1 MRNRNAFVYSSLIIG
16 FLLII
21 LSVSYVYSSYKAD
34 RERIIDRLHLN
45 ASFVDLW
52 LTKSF
57 DDSSLVLKDM
67 VSDLSLNGL
76 HTFSEDKLKHNAE
89 LAYLREKEDALPNAT
104 LAFIID
110 KKCRL
115 THSKTLKNIDLSG
128 REYCKVFEK
137 DKDKDLVVTLPFR
150 DLQQRNV
157 VVQGHKIIDDDGH
170 FAGMVGISTNL
181 NFFNSTIRHL
191 NLPEATGISILS
203 SNLNLLASVPKSNV
217 AIGKTIDVSR
227 VSPDVFEMLYQK
239 GEVVFSSDIYND
251 GYVDTIYVRKI
262 KDLPFIVVVT
272 KQQEYWG
279 TMLSLSLLSIVGCFF
294 IIMGLLIFNL
304 KYMHRTKEQTEKYSE
319 LAYNDYLTGVN
330 NRRSFE
336 LKASQV
342 LATYR
347 RSKQPFSIIMCDIDN
362 FKGYNDKYG
371 HEVGDIMITS
381 FAEACLSNLRDSD
394 ILGRFGGDEFVILIP
409 EQNKKQALIVTQ
421 KLQKVI
427 RDISVLV
434 EDEELTMTCSMG
446 VSTISDP
453 QMTIQELL
461 SIADDCLYDAKK
473 SGRNCV
479 KCKCEP
485 LAFVS

>member
-21 LSVSYVYSSYKAD
+21 LSMSYVYNSYKAD
-34 RERIIDRLHLN
+34 RERIVDRLHLN

-67 VSDLSLNGL
+67 VNDLSINGL
-76 HTFSEDKLKHNAE
+76 HTSGENQLEHNAE
-89 LAYLREKEDALPNAT
+89 LSYLREKEDALPNAT
-104 LAFIID
+104 LAFVIND
-110 KKCRL
+110 KCRL
-115 THSKTLKNIDLSG
+115 THSKTLKNIDLSE
-128 REYCKVFEK
+128 REYCKFFK
-137 DKDKDLVVTLPFR
+137 RNQDKDFVVTLPFR

-157 VVQGHKIIDDDGH
+157 VVQGHKIIDGDGD

-181 NFFNSTIRHL
+181 NFFDSTISHL

-203 SNLNLLASVPKSNV
+203 SNFQLLASVPKSSV
-217 AIGKTIDVSR
+217 DIGKGIDISK
-227 VSPDVFEMLYQK
+227 VSPDIFEVLYEK

-251 GYVDTIYVRKI
+251 GYVDTVYVRKI
-262 KDLPFIVVVT
+262 KGLPFIVVAT

-304 KYMHRTKEQTEKYSE
+304 KYMNRTKEQTEKYSE
-319 LAYNDYLTGVN
+319 LAYNDYLTGIN
-330 NRRSFE
+330 NRRSFD

-347 RSKQPFSIIMCDIDN
+347 RNKLPFSIIMCDIDN
-362 FKGYNDKYG
+362 FKKYNDKYG
-371 HEVGDIMITS
+371 HEVGDMVITS

-409 EQNKKQALIVTQ
+409 EQNNKQALIVTQ
-421 KLQKVI
+421 KLQEVI
-427 RDISVLV
+427 RNISVFV
-434 EDEELTMTCSMG
+434 EGEELTMTCSMG
-446 VSTISDP
+446 VSTITDP

-461 SIADDCLYDAKK
+461 NIADDCLYDAKK

-479 KCKCEP
+479 KCKYEP